1 MNPARPGHA
10 LPQNIIDAANRQGCT
25 FSFGS
30 PALWSRVSSYAA
42 REGRTFQSLKRVV
55 MAGAPAP
62 AAVHARLLSGVLPEG
77 GATYAPYGATECM
90 PVANIAGAEILSG
103 AGAETPKGR
112 GVCVGR
118 PAPGVRVEIIG
129 ISDSPIGEWSDQ
141 LLVPEGE
148 KGEIVV
154 QADHASSHYHG
165 LPEADCLAKITDGGK
180 FWHRMG
186 DIGYRDAQGRLW
198 FCGRKSHRVETGTE
212 TLFTVCCEG
221 VFNQHPEVF
230 RSALVGVPLPDG
242 GKKPVMVVEPKDRMT
257 PGHENRLGRELLE
270 LGRKNPLTGGIGDI
284 LFHPG
289 FPTDIRHNAKIKRED
304 LAAWAARKF
313 AARR

>member
-1 MNPARPGHA
+1 
-10 LPQNIIDAANRQGCT
+10 
-25 FSFGS
+25 
-30 PALWSRVSSYAA
+30 
-42 REGRTFQSLKRVV
+42 
-55 MAGAPAP
+55 
-62 AAVHARLLSGVLPEG
+62 
-77 GATYAPYGATECM
+77 M

-103 AGAETPKGR
+103 AAAGTPKGR

-129 ISDSPIGEWSDQ
+129 IADGPIGEWSDA

-154 QADHASSHYHG
+154 QADHASRHYHG
-165 LPEADCLAKITDGGK
+165 LPEADRLAKIADGGK

-186 DIGYRDAQGRLW
+186 DIGYRDGQGRLW

-221 VFNQHPEVF
+221 VFNQHPELS
-230 RSALVGVPLPDG
+230 RSALVGVPLPGG
-242 GKKPVMVVEPKDRMT
+242 GKRPVIVVEPKGRMT
-257 PGHENRLGRELLE
+257 PGHENRLERELLE
-270 LGRKNPLTGGIGDI
+270 LGRKNPLTAGIGDI

-289 FPTDIRHNAKIKRED
+289 FPTDIRHNAKIRRED